1 MTSFNISQALTALAV
16 GVLGITS
23 SAKAADFS
31 FRGNFPADDTVQFFN
46 FTVNTD
52 SNVTLKSLS
61 YAGGTQADG
70 TVISAGGFDPILSV
84 FDSSTGNQ
92 IAQNDDGNSSNVGT
106 DPVTGQTYDTF
117 LRTFVNPGQYTVA
130 VSQFSNF
137 AGDTLSDPFPNAGQ
151 RNFTATLTDPGCS
164 AGQFCDV
171 SGDSRTNFWAFDIL
185 NVNLATAPKPVAL
198 SSL

>member
-1 MTSFNISQALTALAV
+1 MTGLNISQAFTALV
-16 GVLGITS
+16 IGVLGITS

-31 FRGNFPADDTVQFFN
+31 FRGNFTADDTVQFFN
-46 FTVNTD
+46 FTVETD

-70 TVISAGGFDPILSV
+70 TVISAGGLDPILSV
-84 FDSSTGNQ
+84 FDTSTGNR
-92 IAQNDDGNSSNVGT
+92 IAQNDDGDSSNVGI

-117 LRTFVNPGQYTVA
+117 LQTLVNPGQYTVA
-130 VSQFSNF
+130 VSQFDNF
-137 AGDTLSDPFPNAGQ
+137 AGPNLSDPFPNAGQ
-151 RNFTATLTDPGCS
+151 RNFTATLSDPGCS
-164 AGQFCDV
+164 AGQFCDAT
-171 SGDSRTNFWAFDIL
+171 GNSRTNFWAFDIL

>member
-1 MTSFNISQALTALAV
+1 MTSFNVSQALTALAI

-31 FRGNFPADDTVQFFN
+31 FRGNFAADNTVQFFN

-70 TVISAGGFDPILSV
+70 TVISAGGLDPILSV
-84 FDSSTGNQ
+84 FDVSTGNR

-117 LRTFVNPGQYTVA
+117 LQTFVNPGQYTVA
-130 VSQFSNF
+130 VSQYDNF
-137 AGDTLSDPFPNAGQ
+137 AGENLSDPFPNADQ
-151 RNFTATLTDPGCS
+151 RNFTNQFNCS
-164 AGQFCDV
+164 AGQFCDFT
-171 SGDSRTNFWAFDIL
+171 GDSRTNFWAFDIL

>member
-1 MTSFNISQALTALAV
+1 MTIPNLFKALATLAI

-31 FRGNFPADDTVQFFN
+31 FRGNFAADDTVQFFN
-46 FTVNTD
+46 FTVDTD
-52 SNVTLKSLS
+52 SEITLTSLS

-70 TVISAGGFDPILSV
+70 TVISAGGFDPIFSV
-84 FDSSTGNQ
+84 FDVSTSNP
-92 IAQNDDGNSSNVGT
+92 IAQNDDGDASNIGI

-117 LRTFVNPGQYTVA
+117 LQTFVNPGQYTVA
-130 VSQFSNF
+130 VSQFDNF
-137 AGDTLSDPFPNAGQ
+137 AGENLSAPFPNAGQ
-151 RNFTATLTDPGCS
+151 RNFTNRFNCS
-164 AGQFCDV
+164 AGQFCDAN
-171 SGDSRTNFWAFDIL
+171 GDSRTNFWAFDIL